1 MIPLIIAL
9 GAAAIAYTF
18 TGENLVSSSEAKKM
32 IRSGKIKK
40 VVDVRTLTEY
50 RLGHYPRAL
59 HLPVTKMNEKTTNE
73 LPKKGLLV
81 YCNTGQRARIAA
93 EKLIE
98 LGLHRRSLFKLE
110 LTPKTGTTSK
120 VVSHRVIY
128 STIGHL
134 AFNTLSRRSFSLRGK
149 TVSCMTSPSK

>member
-9 GAAAIAYTF
+9 GAAAIAYTL

-32 IRSGKIKK
+32 IKSGKIKK

-98 LGLHRRSLFKLE
+98 LGFEDVYYIAGH
-110 LTPKTGTTSK
+110 
-120 VVSHRVIY
+120 Y
-128 STIGHL
+128 SSI
-134 AFNTLSRRSFSLRGK
+134 
-149 TVSCMTSPSK
+149 M